1 MNHVRTVVVDETTRA
16 SSSSSSSSSRL
27 LSSSSSQAT
36 ESRIIN
42 GQPADVAV
50 GDVTLTLTLT
60 LTQDYAIQFDQQLP
74 DSRRHYR
81 GRRTVPRPRR
91 RPGHRGAGQDQGC
104 RHVRGLERDGIRS
117 GGFRP
122 GPAPPGGRLG
132 RRRGGQAGGAGDHPS
147 REIDWRCPRSHPPV
161 RHRELTMEIKQGKS
175 DNNTKQRSLRKVK
188 SCGLV
193 LYHIEPSSVILR
205 VLSVVVVRVVAG
217 LSPLKT
223 RPPEASAPPASDRQS
238 RPSWAPRAEATGRPC
253 SSATSSAS
261 VP

>member
-1 MNHVRTVVVDETTRA
+1 MRRRERRRRRRRRRPG
-16 SSSSSSSSSRL
+16 SS
-27 LSSSSSQAT
+27 
-36 ESRIIN
+36 
-42 GQPADVAV
+42 P
-50 GDVTLTLTLT
+50 
-60 LTQDYAIQFDQQLP
+60 P
-74 DSRRHYR
+74 P
-81 GRRTVPRPRR
+81 PRPRR

-122 GPAPPGGRLG
+122 GPPPAPPGGRLG

-147 REIDWRCPRSHPPV
+147 REIDWRRPRSHPPV

-193 LYHIEPSSVILR
+193 LYHIEPSSSFYA
-205 VLSVVVVRVVAG
+205 LSVVVVRVVAG
-217 LSPLKT
+217 LSPLKI
-223 RPPEASAPPASDRQS
+223 RPPEASVPPASDRQS